1 MVITDGR
8 QGFGVKLVLT
18 VLVVILILL
27 QLRLWKGTGSL
38 EDINTMD
45 QRIETQQRDNAVLT
59 ERNEVLREEVS
70 DLKNGQDSIE
80 ERARSELGLI
90 KKGETFFLI
99 IENETAPVAG
109 FENPEPEPENLD
121 IIQ

>member
-1 MVITDGR
+1 MAITESR

-38 EDINTMD
+38 EDINTLD
-45 QRIETQQRDNAVLT
+45 QRIATQQRDNAVLI
-59 ERNEVLREEVS
+59 ERNEVLRDEVS
-70 DLKNGQDSIE
+70 DLKTGQDSIE

-99 IENETAPVAG
+99 IEDETAPVAG
-109 FENPEPEPENLD
+109 KEIPEPEPENLD